1 MPSFETKNFGTISF
15 EDSSAI
21 QFPWGLPG
29 FEERRRFLALNFEDT
44 KPLVF
49 LQSLEDAGLC
59 FITMPVLA
67 VDPQYRL
74 GMSEEDLVR
83 LELPRRYQPQ
93 IGRDV
98 VCLTIL
104 ALQENGPTANL
115 LAPIVMNIGNFKA
128 IQAILPDSDYSHE
141 HRLSPQETAVCS

>member
-1 MPSFETKNFGTISF
+1 MPSFDTKNFGTISYD
-15 EDSSAI
+15 ESSAI
-21 QFPWGLPG
+21 RFPWGLPG
-29 FEERRRFLALNFEDT
+29 FEERRLFLALNFEDN

-49 LQSLEDAGLC
+49 LQSLEDPGLC

-74 GMSEEDLVR
+74 RVSEEDLAR
-83 LELPRRYQPQ
+83 LGLPCPGQPQ

-104 ALQENGPTANL
+104 ALQESGPTANL
-115 LAPIVMNIGNFKA
+115 LAPVVMNIANFKA
-128 IQAILPDSDYSHE
+128 IQAIVPDSDYSHE
-141 HRLSPQETAVCS
+141 HRLLPKETAVCS

>member
-1 MPSFETKNFGTISF
+1 MPSFDTKNFGTIAYD
-15 EDSSAI
+15 ESSSI
-21 QFPWGLPG
+21 RFPWGLPG
-29 FEERRRFLALNFEDT
+29 FEERRIFLALNFEDT

-49 LQSLEDAGLC
+49 LQSLEDPGLC

-67 VDPQYRL
+67 VDPRYQLRV
-74 GMSEEDLVR
+74 SDEDLAR
-83 LELPRRYQPQ
+83 LELPRQLRPE

-115 LAPIVMNIGNFKA
+115 LAPVVVNIRNFKA
-128 IQAILPDSDYSHE
+128 IQAIVPDSDYSYE
-141 HRLSPQETAVCS
+141 HKLLPQETAVCS